1 MKLGQKIGL
10 NDILDEFEN
19 GYVWLKNVASIGR
32 GIFPNM
38 AILKPCE
45 RSRDHIYCPIIMKFG
60 QKIGLNDILDE
71 FENGYVCLINMAA
84 KGQDIFPFM
93 AIYGYSKIW
102 LTL

>member
-1 MKLGQKIGL
+1 MKL
-10 NDILDEFEN
+10 
-19 GYVWLKNVASIGR
+19 
-32 GIFPNM
+32 
-38 AILKPCE
+38 
-45 RSRDHIYCPIIMKFG
+45 G